1 MIVDSSV
8 WIDFLARK
16 RGRAWLLLQRAM
28 RDRERIFVTPIIVQ
42 EVLQGARDEA
52 EFSLLRNSL
61 RPVSRLEPADGMA
74 AAIAAAH
81 LYARCRWAGVTIRSP
96 LDCLIA
102 VVAIEHRMPLLSED
116 RDFSAIRNA
125 DPRLKLIELPANA

>member
-8 WIDFLARK
+8 WIDFFARK

-61 RPVSRLEPADGMA
+61 RAVSRLEPADGTA

-81 LYARCRWAGVTIRSP
+81 LYARCRWSGVTIRSP

-102 VVAIEHRMPLLSED
+102 IVAIEHRMPLLSED

-125 DPRLKLIELPANA
+125 DPRLKMIELPANA